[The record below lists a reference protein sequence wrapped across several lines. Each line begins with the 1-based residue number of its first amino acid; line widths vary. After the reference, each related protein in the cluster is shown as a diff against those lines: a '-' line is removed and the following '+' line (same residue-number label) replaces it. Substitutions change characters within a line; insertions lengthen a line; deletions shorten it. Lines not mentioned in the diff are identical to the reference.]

1 MEITPVKKVTIT
13 EQIMEQLATQIIDG
27 KLAAGEQLPTERE
40 LAVVFNV
47 TRSRVREA
55 LRALSL
61 IGMIVIKPG
70 EGTFVS
76 DNKVLIP
83 DKTITWIYHKELNN
97 VEDIYAARQLIET
110 DIYLSCFDRA
120 NRKIVAQMRKLINEI
135 AADGWRKI
143 SSVEFLENLNN
154 LDLYVGSEC
163 GNGIYFKLMQTL
175 VLLRTE
181 SSIKILNSSAARKS
195 AIMHREKI
203 VCAFEEESR
212 DLLEQRL
219 NEFFEDS
226 LKSIIKK

>member
-76 DNKVLIP
+76 DNKVQ
-83 DKTITWIYHKELNN
+83 KF
-97 VEDIYAARQLIET
+97 
-110 DIYLSCFDRA
+110 S
-120 NRKIVAQMRKLINEI
+120 
-135 AADGWRKI
+135 
-143 SSVEFLENLNN
+143 
-154 LDLYVGSEC
+154 
-163 GNGIYFKLMQTL
+163 
-175 VLLRTE
+175 
-181 SSIKILNSSAARKS
+181 
-195 AIMHREKI
+195 
-203 VCAFEEESR
+203 
-212 DLLEQRL
+212 
-219 NEFFEDS
+219 
-226 LKSIIKK
+226 